1 MRIALYHNL
10 TSGGSKREAYELT
23 RQMAAQGHEIDLY
36 CPATADEDFLS
47 VEKIVNKQYIYPFR
61 PEEPVRY
68 RLPFLRKYLDF
79 YKQLSNLRG
88 FHRLSKQIAQDIN
101 SRKYDFAFLHHD
113 LIIQSPF
120 LLKYLEIPSVYYCA
134 EPMRRFY
141 EPMICRDYEKP
152 KGLANRIQRV
162 WYSPAEKMEEILIK
176 SGDRKNISYAGLLLT
191 NSFFSAESIYKAYG
205 LRAQV
210 SYLGV
215 DEQKFSPRNIKK
227 QNKVLSVGAISALKG
242 YDFLIR
248 SIALI
253 PKPLRPELC
262 IAGNTASQGETNFI
276 RNLAKEKDVA
286 VDFRVN
292 VTEDE
297 LVSLYNQ
304 VKAFV
309 YAPVMEP
316 FGLAPLEAMACETP
330 VAAVKEGGVRESVM
344 DGLTGFLSPRV
355 AEAFAG
361 NLQKIL
367 TDETL
372 AGKMGKHGREEI
384 LKRWTWRHA
393 YGRFMKHVE
402 SFLSDKGSPSC
413 P

>member
-47 VEKIVNKQYIYPFR
+47 LEHIVNKRYIYPFR

-68 RLPFLRKYLDF
+68 RLPFIRKYLDF
-79 YKQLSNLRG
+79 YKQLLNLRG
-88 FHRLSKQIAQDIN
+88 FHNLSKKIAQDIN
-101 SRKYDFAFLHHD
+101 SRNYDFAFLHHD
-113 LIIQSPF
+113 RIIQSPF
-120 LLKYLEIPSVYYCA
+120 LLRYLEIPSVYSCA
-134 EPMRRFY
+134 EPMRQFY
-141 EPMICRDYEKP
+141 EPVLCRDYEKP
-152 KGLANRIQRV
+152 KGWVSRLQRA
-162 WYSPAEKMEEILIK
+162 WYWPAEKSEEILVK
-176 SGDRKNISYAGLLLT
+176 SGDRKNVSRADLLLT

-205 LRAQV
+205 LRAEV

-215 DEQKFSPRNIKK
+215 DEEKFVPRRVKK
-227 QNKVLSVGAISALKG
+227 ENKVLSVGAIAPLKG
-242 YDFLIR
+242 YDFLIH

-253 PKPLRPELC
+253 PKSLRPELC

-276 RNLAKEKDVA
+276 RSLAKEKNVT

-292 VTEDE
+292 VSEEE
-297 LVSLYNQ
+297 LVLLYNQ
-304 VKAFV
+304 AKAFV

-330 VAAVKEGGVRESVM
+330 VAAVKEGGVRESVI

-355 AEAFAG
+355 PEVFAE

-367 TDETL
+367 TDELL
-372 AGKMGKHGREEI
+372 AGKMGKQGREEI
-384 LKRWTWRHA
+384 LKSWTWKRASERFLRHVQNFLA
-393 YGRFMKHVE
+393 HKKSTE
-402 SFLSDKGSPSC
+402 SL
-413 P
+413 